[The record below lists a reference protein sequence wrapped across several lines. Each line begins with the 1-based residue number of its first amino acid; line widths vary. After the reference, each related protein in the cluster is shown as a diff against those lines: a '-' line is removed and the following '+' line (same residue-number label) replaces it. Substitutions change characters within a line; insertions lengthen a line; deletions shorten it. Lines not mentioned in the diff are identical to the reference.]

1 MTPGVLFPL
10 FFIAFMP
17 APAASRGYE
26 GPASI
31 VLEPAAGDDVAAPPA
46 RTGPPTAGGEAPK
59 GDEDLSMEDVFG
71 PAPGAEPSPTT
82 TTSPGTA
89 PAGET
94 PSGDLSM
101 DDVFGSGDAGTG
113 APTGAGGAAS
123 PITGGAAGVTTPP
136 PASDAGSS
144 GRARL
149 FDPEK
154 FTTRVRVISSV
165 YFDVDRTDKVGT
177 LSRNENRLE
186 FYFAYTPNK
195 KVQIVGDIE
204 PVFMG
209 VSQAKEL
216 DDLATMQLMNRFHVE
231 SRAAYVAL
239 TDLAPRLDVKIGR
252 QIVVWGT
259 ADKFNPTNNINPD
272 DLEDRPLF
280 TEPIANQ
287 MVVIDYAPL
296 RDKLWFQGVYVPL
309 FFPALL
315 PPSAAA
321 GLRDPF
327 AEVPFAYDADKQ
339 KIFYLQDT
347 FIPQNPKLL
356 PRVVGHVVMPA
367 TTFANGQA
375 AVKVGTRL
383 ADIDISAS
391 YYYGR
396 HDIPIPFDVQSSVVA
411 PLSGDPP
418 ADGYYLQSD
427 AYLHYPKMQ
436 VIGLDFTTQVPFLGN
451 MGIWGEAGLF
461 IPQEE
466 KLRIEMPLP
475 TGVDVTPDD
484 GMANPVMMVEGV
496 SIQKTPFVKAT
507 VGLDYTIGKHV
518 YLQSQYLRGFIDEF
532 GANHVGDYLLAGT
545 DVIFFG
551 RHLIFRCFGM
561 VDFPSNN
568 PRGEGASGVIAPAIL
583 VSPPAGFLQFQLGSF
598 AFLGEEGKR
607 TKFGQKA
614 VGSSIAYFKVIGSF

>member
-1 MTPGVLFPL
+1 
-10 FFIAFMP
+10 
-17 APAASRGYE
+17 
-26 GPASI
+26 
-31 VLEPAAGDDVAAPPA
+31 
-46 RTGPPTAGGEAPK
+46 
-59 GDEDLSMEDVFG
+59 MEDVFG
-71 PAPGAEPSPTT
+71 PPPGATTPTTGTT
-82 TTSPGTA
+82 TTPNTAGTGAAGTGTTNPG
-89 PAGET
+89 E
-94 PSGDLSM
+94 LSM
-101 DDVFGSGDAGTG
+101 DDVFGGSAGGGG
-113 APTGAGGAAS
+113 APSDGTPSDGGTPSGGGA
-123 PITGGAAGVTTPP
+123 PISGGAVSVTPP
-136 PASDAGSS
+136 PAASTE
-144 GRARL
+144 RPRL

-154 FTTRVRVISSV
+154 FTTRTRIISSV
-165 YFDVDRTDKVGT
+165 YSDVDRTDKLGRI
-177 LSRNENRLE
+177 SRNENRLE

-204 PVFMG
+204 PVYMG
-209 VSQAKEL
+209 TSQAKEL
-216 DDLATMQLMNRFHVE
+216 DDLATMQLINRFHVE

-239 TDLAPRLDVKIGR
+239 TDLAPGLDIKVGR

-287 MVVIDYAPL
+287 MVVIDWAPL
-296 RDKLWFQGVYVPL
+296 RDRLWFQGVYVPL

-321 GLRDPF
+321 GLKDPY
-327 AEVPFAYDADKQ
+327 AEVPFAYDVDKQ

-356 PRVVGHVVMPA
+356 PRVVGHVVMPD

-375 AVKVGTRL
+375 AAKVGARI

-396 HDIPIPFDVQSSVVA
+396 FDIPIPFDVQSSVLT
-411 PLSGDPP
+411 PLSGDPTP
-418 ADGYYLQSD
+418 DGYYLQSD

-461 IPQEE
+461 IPKEE

-475 TGVDVTPDD
+475 TGVDVTPND
-484 GMANPVMMVEGV
+484 GMANPVKMVEGV
-496 SIQKTPFVKAT
+496 SIQKTPFIKAT

-545 DVIFFG
+545 DLIFFG
-551 RHLIFRCFGM
+551 RHLIFRTFGL

-568 PRGEGASGVIAPAIL
+568 PKGEGASGVIAPALL
-583 VSPPAGFLQFQLGSF
+583 VTPPAGFLQFQLGSF
-598 AFLGEEGKR
+598 AFLGESGAR

-614 VGSSIAYFKVIGSF
+614 VGSSIVYFKVIGSF